1 MSTSFFQCRTA
12 LACVVA
18 LLVVAS
24 CDRPAA
30 GERVVEL
37 RFWNGFTGPDG
48 RTMLAIVR
56 RFNETHPGV
65 RVTMQR
71 MDWATYYNKLF
82 VAGRGG
88 RAPHL
93 FVVHTET
100 LSRLR
105 AGGFVRAIDDL
116 TGPGKL
122 NAGDIDPNVWQAA
135 SHDGRHYGV
144 PIDIHLDGM
153 YYNRKLFREA
163 GLVDERGEPKPP
175 TNRAEFLDAVKK
187 LRATG
192 AQNWGFVFTWL
203 RNNAYCLMRQ
213 NGGDVMDA
221 AGNVTLDSPAN
232 AAALGLLRSLV
243 TDGVAPTPENYDAW
257 VGFLQGRV
265 GMAFEGIYM
274 LPDLRRQ
281 SDLDYGAAPLPTLG
295 DHPAAHA
302 SSHNVCVRA
311 DLSGDELA
319 AAGVFVKYLSDNSLD
334 WADGG
339 QVPVRRSLRDTDRF
353 RMMKAQSAFAKQ
365 IPIAAYYP
373 ASPFVFE
380 YEQELDFAVERVLK
394 GRLPPEAALK
404 QAAAA
409 VERVVDRNREATP

>member
-1 MSTSFFQCRTA
+1 MA
-12 LACVVA
+12 A
-18 LLVVAS
+18 LLLLASS
-24 CDRPAA
+24 CDRRPA
-30 GERVVEL
+30 GEAVIEL

-48 RTMLAIVR
+48 RTMLAMVR
-56 RFNETHPGV
+56 RFNESHPGI

-88 RAPHL
+88 RTPDL

-100 LSRLR
+100 LPRLR

-122 NAGDIDPNVWQAA
+122 DASDIDPNVWQAS
-135 SHDGRHYGV
+135 SHDGRHFGV

-153 YYNRKLFREA
+153 FYNRKLFRDA
-163 GLVDERGEPKPP
+163 GIVDEHGEPKPP
-175 TNRAEFLDAVKK
+175 TNRQEFLDAVRK

-192 AQNWGFVFTWL
+192 PENWGFVFTWL

-213 NGGDVMDA
+213 HGGDVMDA
-221 AGNVTLDSPAN
+221 KGRVTLDTPEN
-232 AAALGLLRSLV
+232 AAALAFLRGLV
-243 TDGVAPTPENYDAW
+243 NDGVAPTPENYDAW

-265 GMAFEGIYM
+265 GIAFEGIYM

-281 SDLDYGAAPLPTLG
+281 ADLDYGAAPLPTLG
-295 DHPAAHA
+295 DQPAAHA

-311 DLSGDELA
+311 DLSGKELDA
-319 AAGVFVKYLSDNSLD
+319 ASLFVKYLSDNSLD

-353 RMMKAQSAFAKQ
+353 RAMKAQSAFAKQ
-365 IPIAAYYP
+365 IPAAAYYP
-373 ASPFVFE
+373 ASPYVFE
-380 YEQELDFAVERVLK
+380 YEQEMDFAVERVLK
-394 GRLPPEAALK
+394 GRLTAEAALK
-404 QAAAA
+404 QAATA
-409 VERVVDRNREATP
+409 VDRVIDRNREATP